1 MSPLKPNNSA
11 TNDAL
16 EELAQL
22 ACLETAPKTDVTTN
36 VLRSIRVQEPIVA
49 QKPLVWLALG
59 SAARAKRRLG
69 QSRKG
74 YARTANQKRSSTSAT
89 LDGPVLRCI
98 KADFCDQILILQRFS
113 SSTRFSHFCNARNPE
128 IIRSV
133 VNTL

>member
-59 SAARAKRRLG
+59 STVAAAVIAAIAVPTFMSLVDPLNTMV
-69 QSRKG
+69 Q
-74 YARTANQKRSSTSAT
+74 SSTAS
-89 LDGPVLRCI
+89 LL
-98 KADFCDQILILQRFS
+98 
-113 SSTRFSHFCNARNPE
+113 
-128 IIRSV
+128 
-133 VNTL
+133 